1 MVATTGRRLNGD
13 QLAHIAQA
21 LRRHHSELRQMC
33 PQRIHQHRAL
43 AHQLL
48 AATMQQLRRLLLCR
62 LNRHKSHGRS
72 ANRLAKGRRSLFAS
86 SGSLNIDV
94 WWKALTPVGR
104 LQAMEQRLD
113 AMLRAV
119 QTVEPAL
126 EKFYASLG
134 DEQKERFNR
143 LSPAQG

>member
-1 MVATTGRRLNGD
+1 LERIERAVRPNE
-13 QLAHIAQA
+13 AQ
-21 LRRHHSELRQMC
+21 
-33 PQRIHQHRAL
+33 
-43 AHQLL
+43 
-48 AATMQQLRRLLLCR
+48 
-62 LNRHKSHGRS
+62 RS
-72 ANRLAKGRRSLFAS
+72 ALKELQDTTSEAVNLLS
-86 SGSLNIDV
+86 SDCPTYR
-94 WWKALTPVGR
+94 ALTPVGR

-119 QTVEPAL
+119 QTVQPAL